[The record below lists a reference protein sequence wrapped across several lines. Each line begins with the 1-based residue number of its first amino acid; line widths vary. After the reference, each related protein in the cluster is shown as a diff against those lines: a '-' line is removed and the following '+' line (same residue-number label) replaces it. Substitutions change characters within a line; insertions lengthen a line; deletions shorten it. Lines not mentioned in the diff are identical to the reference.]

1 MAEDGIDKTAFRTL
15 DGFLEWLV
23 MLFGLTNAPAYYVN
37 LMGRVF
43 RESLNKFVMVVI
55 DDILISLKE
64 RGRACYT
71 SQGGDGYA
79 WSHQLK
85 VKCHFG
91 GRKLDFLGT

>member
-23 MLFGLTNAPAYYVN
+23 MLFGLTNAPAYYVD

-43 RESLNKFVMVVI
+43 RESLNKFVMVVL
-55 DDILISLKE
+55 DDILISPKE
-64 RGRACYT
+64 RGRTCYT

-79 WSHQLK
+79 
-85 VKCHFG
+85 
-91 GRKLDFLGT
+91 

>member
-43 RESLNKFVMVVI
+43 RESLNKFVGVV
-55 DDILISLKE
+55 
-64 RGRACYT
+64 
-71 SQGGDGYA
+71 
-79 WSHQLK
+79 
-85 VKCHFG
+85 
-91 GRKLDFLGT
+91 